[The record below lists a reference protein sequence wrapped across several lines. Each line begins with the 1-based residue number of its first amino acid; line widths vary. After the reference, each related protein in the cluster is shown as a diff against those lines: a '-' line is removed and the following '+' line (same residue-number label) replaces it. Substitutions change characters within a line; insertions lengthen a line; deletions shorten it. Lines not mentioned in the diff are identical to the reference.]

1 MQICERCGIR
11 IRGAKRCC
19 PLCGAILQEQNTL
32 QPNDGTLRHGDVTLQ
47 HVDEEP
53 NLYPAIRTKV
63 SKYYLLR
70 ISALVSILIEI
81 ILITTGILLEDFAA
95 WNLILMVAT
104 LLIWLDIAIAFYT
117 RKNIMLFVSLQTY
130 FGMAATLYLDRITG
144 NHGWASVWMLPI
156 VFPALAAAT
165 IGIGKGMK
173 MLLQDY
179 IVFLELDLLLSI
191 LVQGLLIRFGMNP
204 FRLPAI
210 LSMALLISMGA
221 TALIFWTRE
230 IKGAAEKLF
239 HM

>member
-1 MQICERCGIR
+1 
-11 IRGAKRCC
+11 
-19 PLCGAILQEQNTL
+19 
-32 QPNDGTLRHGDVTLQ
+32 
-47 HVDEEP
+47 
-53 NLYPAIRTKV
+53 
-63 SKYYLLR
+63 
-70 ISALVSILIEI
+70 
-81 ILITTGILLEDFAA
+81 
-95 WNLILMVAT
+95 
-104 LLIWLDIAIAFYT
+104 
-117 RKNIMLFVSLQTY
+117 
-130 FGMAATLYLDRITG
+130 
-144 NHGWASVWMLPI
+144 
-156 VFPALAAAT
+156 
-165 IGIGKGMK
+165 